1 MRIRF
6 GLRIKFGL
14 MICAVL
20 IFGGCALNQD
30 VKNIERRMAQLEI
43 ENKSLRDRI
52 QRLKTDISSRAEMEN
67 SLRELYAGQGAEF
80 YEFKEETRQLN
91 GRLNEIEY
99 QLNKDIRAVSE
110 AVQNTGS
117 TVSHFSQTVAENSS
131 RIQRIEQFV
140 GFEPGG
146 VSAAADSETPRTP
159 DKMSEDELYK
169 VSKQAY
175 DRADYES
182 ARQGFTKFLEL
193 YPKSDK
199 ADNARF
205 WTGEIYFSEQWYQ
218 KAILE
223 YQQVIENYPNGNKVA
238 SAYLK
243 QGLSFH
249 KLGEDANALLV
260 FKELIRKY
268 PDANEAK
275 IARQQVARIE

>member
-1 MRIRF
+1 M
-6 GLRIKFGL
+6 RIKFSL
-14 MICAVL
+14 MLCAVL

-30 VKNIERRMAQLEI
+30 VKNIERRMAQLEV
-43 ENKSLRDRI
+43 ENKSLQDRI
-52 QRLKTDISSRAEMEN
+52 QQLKTDISSRADIEN
-67 SLRELYAGQGAEF
+67 RLREMYAGQGAEF
-80 YEFKEETRQLN
+80 FEFKEETRQLN
-91 GRLNEIEY
+91 GRLDEIEY
-99 QLNKDIRAVSE
+99 QLNKDIQAVSE
-110 AVQNTGS
+110 AVKNTGN
-117 TVSHFSQTVAENSS
+117 TVSHFSQTVAENSN

-146 VSAAADSETPRTP
+146 ESAAAENETSRTS

-205 WTGEIYFSEQWYQ
+205 WIGEIYFSEEWYQ

-223 YQQVIENYPNGNKVA
+223 YQQVIENYPNGNKVP

-260 FKELIRKY
+260 FKALIQKY
-268 PDANEAK
+268 PDGNEAK
-275 IARQQVARIE
+275 IARQQVSRIE